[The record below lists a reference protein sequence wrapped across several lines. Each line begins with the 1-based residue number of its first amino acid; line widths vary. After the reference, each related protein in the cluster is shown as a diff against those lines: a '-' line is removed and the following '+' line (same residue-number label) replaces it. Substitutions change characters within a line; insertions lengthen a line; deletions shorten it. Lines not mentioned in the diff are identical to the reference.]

1 MKQIIIRP
9 VITEKS
15 LSRISHSQYTFEV
28 LATANKYEIRE
39 SVKKEF
45 NVKVLSVKTVM
56 RKGKVKQVGKK
67 RQEKSYPKRKFAI
80 VEIPKD
86 QKISAFN
93 Q

>member
-15 LSRISHSQYTFEV
+15 LSRVNHSQYTFEV
-28 LATANKYEIRE
+28 DFKSNKYEIRDA
-39 SVKKEF
+39 VKKEF

-67 RQEKSYPKRKFAI
+67 RQTKEYSKRKFAI

-86 QKISAFN
+86 QKISVFN

>member
-1 MKQIIIRP
+1 LKQIIIRP

-15 LSRISHSQYTFEV
+15 LSRIVYSQYTFEV
-28 LATANKYEIRE
+28 ERTANKYEIRDA
-39 SVKKEF
+39 VKKEF

-56 RKGKVKQVGKK
+56 RKGKTKQVGKK
-67 RQEKSYPKRKFAI
+67 RQTKEYSKRKFAI